1 MGADV
6 GFTGCDVYAQP
17 LVHIPTVR
25 YDGDRLPFPDDS
37 FDCVLLVDVLH
48 HAEDAEA
55 VLREAARVARKS
67 VIVKDH
73 YWETDS
79 QWRRLKR
86 SDYIG
91 NAAYGIDLPY
101 SYLSLDSWAPF
112 LEDQCGLQIASS
124 HRFRYGPLDDCPHI
138 LFELH
143 TPYKRTPQ
151 EESAQTKR
159 A

>member
-1 MGADV
+1 MASSIATATISKAVLRWLNAGIFFPIRRRYLVDLIAPLLRDASSVLDLGSSDGRLAFDLRARLATMGVDV

-17 LVHIPTVR
+17 LVHIPTMR
-25 YDGDRLPFPDDS
+25 YDGDRLPFADDS

-55 VLREAARVARKS
+55 VLREAARVARQS

-73 YWETDS
+73 YWETES

-91 NAAYGIDLPY
+91 
-101 SYLSLDSWAPF
+101 
-112 LEDQCGLQIASS
+112 
-124 HRFRYGPLDDCPHI
+124 
-138 LFELH
+138 
-143 TPYKRTPQ
+143 
-151 EESAQTKR
+151 R